1 MRGLRSTGPVSG
13 LQALAVAAFA
23 AAVPAEPV
31 PRVLATIGVAAVLAA
46 AGATLQ
52 APTAAARAHL
62 ARHALI
68 AGAALV
74 VGGAATLALH
84 AATALVA
91 ILAGATMLGTGLVT
105 GARPAFLE
113 RLGHESR
120 GQTLYEYAA
129 VTSLIAVVCV
139 AVVTT
144 IGQITVPWYVISA
157 L

>member
-1 MRGLRSTGPVSG
+1 MRSRTRPVTGLH
-13 LQALAVAAFA
+13 ALAVAALA
-23 AAVPAEPV
+23 AAVVTEPV
-31 PRVLATIGVAAVLAA
+31 PRLLATTGVAAVLAA

-52 APTAAARAHL
+52 APTADRVRL
-62 ARHALI
+62 ARHAAL
-68 AGAALV
+68 AGGALV
-74 VGGAATLALH
+74 AGGTVALALH

-91 ILAGATMLGTGLVT
+91 VLAGATSLGTALAT
-105 GARPAFLE
+105 GERPALLE
-113 RLGHESR
+113 RLGSESR

-139 AVVTT
+139 TAVTT